1 MTEPRQTIVSGLAGQ
16 RLDIFLSKAREDI
29 SRSRWQALIK
39 EGAVTVDGRPAKPSL
54 VLAGG
59 ERVAFAL
66 PSAQPAELAAE
77 DISLNIVYED
87 ADILVVD
94 KPQGMVVHP
103 AAGHSSG
110 TLVNALLNHCRD
122 LSGIN
127 GVARPGIV
135 HRIDKDTSGL
145 LVVAKH
151 DAAHLGLARQWQGHN
166 IKRLYHAIL
175 RGVMSEN
182 AGMIDAPL
190 ARHPRERVKMAVE
203 PQRGRQAITHYRV
216 LQRFAAH
223 TYAELRLET
232 GRTHQIR
239 VHMAHLGHPVLGDKV
254 YGAKKGGRMLAGQA
268 LHAMVLGFEHPVNG
282 QYMEFTSPLPE
293 YFRDLLANLTLNG
306 KM

>member
-1 MTEPRQTIVSGLAGQ
+1 
-16 RLDIFLSKAREDI
+16 RL
-29 SRSRWQALIK
+29 QALIK

-54 VLAGG
+54 ILTGG
-59 ERVAFAL
+59 ERVVVAF
-66 PSAQPAELAAE
+66 PPAQPAELAAE
-77 DISLNIVYED
+77 DINLNIVYED

-110 TLVNALLNHCRD
+110 TLVNALLNHCQD

-151 DAAHLGLARQWQGHN
+151 DAAHMGLARQWQGHN
-166 IKRLYHAIL
+166 IKRLYHAVL
-175 RGVMSEN
+175 HGVMSEN

-203 PQRGRQAITHYRV
+203 PLRGRQAITHYRV
-216 LQRFAAH
+216 MQRFTAH

-239 VHMAHLGHPVLGDKV
+239 VHMAHLGHPVVGDRV
-254 YGAKKGGRMLAGQA
+254 YGSKKNRPELAGQA
-268 LHAMVLGFEHPVNG
+268 LHAMLLGFTHPMKD
-282 QYMEFTSPLPE
+282 QYMEFSSPLPD
-293 YFRDLLANLTLNG
+293 YFLTLLQGLDING
-306 KM
+306 KLEQDL